1 MGNGPGQVDEGTE
14 SRQPKAVTGKTLNGP
29 LGQSLGQALGKQ
41 ESKRVSSLQRKPM
54 AVDQGREA
62 TRPITVARRVQA
74 G

>member
-1 MGNGPGQVDEGTE
+1 
-14 SRQPKAVTGKTLNGP
+14 